1 MNYTR
6 RKMNSFK
13 KIALGLVAAMTLGT
27 IVATPASANTV
38 SVAVTTK
45 AVAADTG
52 SAIAPLTVNVP
63 FDNVISDTAT
73 ATSEVLTLT
82 ATVPSGTPVT
92 FATTGNAKLLTTL
105 TPAPTSA
112 SGVTSLTVTPAAT
125 EAVAYLFT
133 TSTTASAVTVS
144 VLGASTTLYVKG
156 IAGPAYNIALS
167 VPASGNIGG
176 SVTATATVTDIF
188 GNPKAATPV
197 FTAINGTVGSVT
209 QDAIVT
215 NKYTAPVTMPLVA
228 GTVAVG
234 ASLPTTTPALADVP
248 TLVLPVKTAAA
259 MIAATDL
266 AGSLTAANAALAAEK
281 AARDADK
288 AAAATALAAAV
299 KAEQDK
305 AAAAALAAAADLV
318 KANAEIAKLKA
329 DAVTAKAAADK
340 ALADA
345 TAAAKAEL
353 DALKAENA
361 KAIADMKAAFNSLAK
376 KWNAKNPKAKVTLV
390 K

>member
-1 MNYTR
+1 
-6 RKMNSFK
+6 MNSFK
-13 KIALGLVAAMTLGT
+13 KVALGLVAAMTLGT

-52 SAIAPLTVNVP
+52 SAAAPLTVNVP

-73 ATSEVLTLT
+73 TTSEVLTLT
-82 ATVPSGTPVT
+82 ATVPSGTTVT
-92 FATTGNAKLLTTL
+92 FATTGANTKLLTAIGSTV
-105 TPAPTSA
+105 TTA
-112 SGVTSLTVTPAAT
+112 SGVTSLTVTPAGT
-125 EAVAYLFT
+125 DAVAYLYT

-167 VPASGNIGG
+167 VPSSGNIGG

-209 QDAIVT
+209 QDALVT

-248 TLVLPVKTAAA
+248 TLVLPIKSAAA
-259 MIAATDL
+259 MITATDL
-266 AGSLTAANAALAAEK
+266 AGSLAAANAALAAEK
-281 AARDADK
+281 AASAN
-288 AAAATALAAAV
+288 ALAAEKAASAKALADAKAASDAEILAL
-299 KAEQDK
+299 KAE
-305 AAAAALAAAADLV
+305 V
-318 KANAEIAKLKA
+318 VTLKA
-329 DAVTAKAAADK
+329 DAVTAKVAADK
-340 ALADA
+340 ALSDA
-345 TAAAKAEL
+345 KAAAKVEL
-353 DALKAENA
+353 DAVKAENA
-361 KAIADMKAAFNSLAK
+361 KAIADMKTAFNALAK
-376 KWNAKNPKAKVTLV
+376 KWNAKNPKAKVALV

>member
-1 MNYTR
+1 
-6 RKMNSFK
+6 MNSFK

-63 FDNVISDTAT
+63 FDNVISDTAVV
-73 ATSEVLTLT
+73 TSEVLTLT

-167 VPASGNIGG
+167 VPSSGNIGG

-209 QDAIVT
+209 QDALVT

-248 TLVLPVKTAAA
+248 TLVLPIKSAAA
-259 MIAATDL
+259 MITATDL
-266 AGSLTAANAALAAEK
+266 AGSLAAANAALAAEK
-281 AARDADK
+281 AASAN
-288 AAAATALAAAV
+288 ALAAEKAASAKALADAKAASDAEILAL
-299 KAEQDK
+299 KAE
-305 AAAAALAAAADLV
+305 V
-318 KANAEIAKLKA
+318 VTLKA
-329 DAVTAKAAADK
+329 DAVTAKVAADK
-340 ALADA
+340 ALSDA
-345 TAAAKAEL
+345 KAAAKVEL
-353 DALKAENA
+353 DAVKAENA
-361 KAIADMKAAFNSLAK
+361 KAIADMKTAFNALAK
-376 KWNAKNPKAKVTLV
+376 KWNAKNPKAKVALV